1 MWLCCEGPAI
11 CIYKCSAIKLMA
23 IEFSK
28 WTARGM
34 LVGTEEAG
42 LALKTETETAVR
54 HVHAN
59 CLSER
64 ENKETTE
71 RKTRTEIAKRITLH
85 RTGLRRASISAAGKF
100 VPCILYAVVART
112 NPAHASGEAARL
124 QSETHTQS
132 SWLGINRHRHRDRDS
147 RSSAEAADLWQHCA
161 ARIPPFLS
169 SCISSC
175 ISTHHEWLQCSMLPA
190 HQGS

>member
-1 MWLCCEGPAI
+1 MDG
-11 CIYKCSAIKLMA
+11 
-23 IEFSK
+23 
-28 WTARGM
+28 ARN
-34 LVGTEEAG
+34 AG
-42 LALKTETETAVR
+42 GNRRSWAGAKTETESTVR
-54 HVHAN
+54 HDHAN

-124 QSETHTQS
+124 QSETHTVKLAWDKQAQAQAQGQGQS
-132 SWLGINRHRHRDRDS
+132 QLGRGS
-147 RSSAEAADLWQHCA
+147 RFVAALRC
-161 ARIPPFLS
+161 
-169 SCISSC
+169 
-175 ISTHHEWLQCSMLPA
+175 
-190 HQGS
+190 